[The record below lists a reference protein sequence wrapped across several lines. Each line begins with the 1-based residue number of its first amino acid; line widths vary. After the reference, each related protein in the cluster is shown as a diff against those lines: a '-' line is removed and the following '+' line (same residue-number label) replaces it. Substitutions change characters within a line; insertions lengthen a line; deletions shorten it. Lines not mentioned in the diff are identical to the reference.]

1 MEYQNFHHL
10 GREWEAA
17 ILRPA
22 GDAAPVRFRSATD
35 SERRT
40 YEARIHR
47 DELEDADDGERE
59 LALRRALESA
69 LVLRALSGWDDGL
82 TLEEVAERTGMPRD
96 AAEDR
101 LHKLD
106 SVQPLLT
113 PSGIRRYRVSEGGD
127 GIRDRSS

>member
-17 ILRPA
+17 ILGPT
-22 GDAAPVRFRSATD
+22 DEAAPVRFRSASD
-35 SERRT
+35 SDRRT
-40 YEARIHR
+40 YEARIDR
-47 DELEDADDGERE
+47 EELEDADNGERE

-69 LVLRALSGWDDGL
+69 LVLRTLSGWDDGL

-106 SVQPLLT
+106 SVQPVLT
-113 PSGIRRYRVSEGGD
+113 PTGVRRYRLSEGVD
-127 GIRDRSS
+127 D